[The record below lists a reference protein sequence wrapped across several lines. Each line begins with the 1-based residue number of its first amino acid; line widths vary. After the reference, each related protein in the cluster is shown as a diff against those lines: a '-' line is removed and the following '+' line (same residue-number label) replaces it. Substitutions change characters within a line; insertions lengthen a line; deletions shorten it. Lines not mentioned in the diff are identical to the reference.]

1 MSKAVLAIVK
11 NGKIEPISPIS
22 ICLIAI
28 FNMGLF
34 HGCVSIF
41 DGDPC
46 DNKEL
51 QTVNSPNGEHK
62 AIVFQRSCGATTGFS
77 TQISL
82 LKRNKQLPKEGGNI
96 FVADTNHGKAPAG
109 DGGGPAMTIQWL
121 GEQTLSVKYDKRS
134 RVFRCGQSMD
144 GVSILYDAQ

>member
-1 MSKAVLAIVK
+1 MPRAVLAVVK

-51 QTVNSPNGEHK
+51 QTVNSPNGQHK

-82 LKRNKQLPKEGGNI
+82 LKTNKQLPKEGGNI
-96 FVADTNHGKAPAG
+96 FMADTNHGKAPAG
-109 DGGGPAMTIQWL
+109 DGGGPAVTIQWL

-144 GVSILYDAQ
+144 GVSILYNAQ